1 MTYWPDA
8 DATELV
14 KDDAR
19 PDLQWIL
26 KIPAALV

>member
-19 PDLQWIL
+19 PPQQM
-26 KIPAALV
+26 VTSNGF